1 MDSPQEGANIPLGF
15 QHMIV
20 TLTDNMGDMF
30 ELGKIIDWRKKIDVI
45 DRLMKKG
52 VRDFSVAEKLAG
64 VLEML
69 HAAIDVQLGCPSP
82 LRNNDLTQFL
92 TLNY

>member
-1 MDSPQEGANIPLGF
+1 
-15 QHMIV
+15 MI
-20 TLTDNMGDMF
+20 DG
-30 ELGKIIDWRKKIDVI
+30 
-45 DRLMKKG
+45 LMKKG

-69 HAAIDVQLGCPSP
+69 HEATSGGVASSSP

-92 TLNY
+92 TLNS